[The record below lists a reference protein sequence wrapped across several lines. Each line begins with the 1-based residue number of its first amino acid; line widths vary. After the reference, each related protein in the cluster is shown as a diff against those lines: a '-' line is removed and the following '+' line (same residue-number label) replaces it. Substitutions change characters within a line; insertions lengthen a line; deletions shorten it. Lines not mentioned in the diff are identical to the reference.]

1 MIKNFLAAVSLF
13 LFITACGYESIY
25 TSKNLNFTIKNIKKD
40 NTRINNEFEN
50 LIRSRNIPDN
60 SNKLDLSLNT
70 TKFKNIKSKDKKGK
84 ALIYELNIK
93 LELSVSKNGSD
104 LGTKILSENITYNNN
119 DNKFE
124 LKQYEDELEKI
135 IINKLVNET
144 IMYLSKI

>member
-1 MIKNFLAAVSLF
+1 MRLRV
-13 LFITACGYESIY
+13 
-25 TSKNLNFTIKNIKKD
+25 NLYFEEFNFTIKNIKKD

-93 LELSVSKNGSD
+93 LG
-104 LGTKILSENITYNNN
+104 
-119 DNKFE
+119 F
-124 LKQYEDELEKI
+124 Q
-135 IINKLVNET
+135 
-144 IMYLSKI
+144 

>member
-1 MIKNFLAAVSLF
+1 MIKNIIIAVSLF
-13 LFITACGYESIY
+13 LFVAACGYEPMY
-25 TSKNLNFTIKNIKKD
+25 TAKNLNFTIKNIQKD

-50 LIRSRNIPDN
+50 LIRSRNIPEN
-60 SNKLDLSLNT
+60 SNELDLSLNT
-70 TKFKNIKSKDKKGK
+70 NKFKNIKSKDKKGK

-93 LELSVSKNGSD
+93 LKLSVSKNGSD
-104 LGTKILSENITYNNN
+104 LGSKILSESITYNNN